1 MSAGGCCCLLR
12 STNSARRFERPVLGV
27 KLAIE
32 QGWLETG
39 QAILELG
46 AGCLRNARFLQSVLR
61 TPVHACDTA
70 ATVARFA
77 EDYRRFEESGGI
89 VIHEPPAR
97 QFERVIVSFVLETLC
112 PCADLRREVLGTVYR
127 CLKPGGALI
136 LSVRGR
142 SDVIDNLN
150 PAVTRY
156 CSRSGGFVTNLH
168 TFVRPYSQDEI
179 RHLLEGAGF
188 TEVKSLQAYRLAS
201 PRKLHIVARKPA
213 GRRPQPAAAQPAP
226 AEGDR
231 GVGPLG
237 LEVLRGRLEQRAA
250 DAR

>member
-1 MSAGGCCCLLR
+1 LR

-27 KLAIE
+27 QLAIE
-32 QGWLETG
+32 QGWIEPG
-39 QAILELG
+39 QTILELG

-61 TPVHACDTA
+61 TPVHAYDTA

-77 EDYRRFEESGGI
+77 EDYRRFEENGGV
-89 VIHEPPAR
+89 VIREPPAQ

-112 PCADLRREVLGTVYR
+112 PCGDSRREVLKTVYR
-127 CLKPGGALI
+127 CLRPGGALI

-156 CSRSGGFVTNLH
+156 CGRSGGFVTHLH

-188 TEVKSLQAYRLAS
+188 TEVRSLQAYRLAS
-201 PRKLHIVARKPA
+201 PRKLHLVARRPA
-213 GRRPQPAAAQPAP
+213 EQRPRAQAVQPAWP
-226 AEGDR
+226 EGDR

-237 LEVLRGRLEQRAA
+237 LEVLRGRLEQREGLPPV
-250 DAR
+250 